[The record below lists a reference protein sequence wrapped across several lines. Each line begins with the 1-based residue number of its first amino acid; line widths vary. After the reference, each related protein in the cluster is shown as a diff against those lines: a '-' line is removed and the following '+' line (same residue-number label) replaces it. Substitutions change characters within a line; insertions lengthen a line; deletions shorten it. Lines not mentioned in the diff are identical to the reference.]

1 MKLFRLVHPTARSL
15 AMRAVGS
22 APDGFVVRVSEPT
35 RNLDQNAAMWPILQA
50 FADQLEWPVN
60 GKMTKLS
67 PDDWK
72 DILTAA
78 FGREQRIAQGLEG
91 GFVFLGMR
99 TREMSRE
106 RFSEWLDFLKA
117 TAVERGVE
125 I

>member
-1 MKLFRLVHPTARSL
+1 MFRLVHPEARAL
-15 AMRAVGS
+15 ATEAVRA
-22 APDGFVVRVSEPT
+22 APEGYVVRVSEPT
-35 RNLDQNAAMWPILQA
+35 RSLEQNSAQWPILQA

-60 GKMTKLS
+60 GRMTKLS

-78 FGREQRIAQGLEG
+78 FGREQRIAEGLG
-91 GFVFLGMR
+91 GGYVFLGMR
-99 TREMSRE
+99 TRELSKE
-106 RFSEWLDFLKA
+106 RFSEWIDFLKA

>member
-1 MKLFRLVHPTARSL
+1 MKLYRLVHPTARSSAL
-15 AMRAVGS
+15 EAVRA
-22 APDGFVVRVSEPT
+22 APEGYVVRLGEPT
-35 RNLDQNAAMWPILQA
+35 RNLDQNAAMWPLLQA

-60 GKMTKLS
+60 GRMTKLS

-78 FGREQRIAQGLEG
+78 FGREQRIAEGLG
-91 GFVFLGMR
+91 GGYVFLGMR
-99 TREMSRE
+99 TRELSKE